1 MMFPSRALSRA
12 IMGAGLVLATMPA
25 LAIEEG
31 DVIVR
36 VGATSV
42 QTAESSSVITT
53 AATGP
58 LASTAAGV
66 GNSTQ
71 LGLNLVYMLSD
82 NLGVE
87 VLAATPF
94 EHDLSVSGLSR
105 YGFRTTDLGST
116 KHLPPTV
123 SALYYFGAS
132 SSAVRPYVG
141 LGVNY
146 TFFFQEDL
154 SGSAKTELAGT
165 GLSLDDSWGLST
177 RAGVDWELGNDW
189 LLNAS
194 LWRIDIDTTATLGS
208 ALGRVRADVDLDPW
222 VYMVSV
228 GYKF

>member
-12 IMGAGLVLATMPA
+12 IMGAGLVLATVPA

-42 QTAESSSVITT
+42 QPAESSSVITT

-58 LASTAAGV
+58 
-66 GNSTQ
+66 
-71 LGLNLVYMLSD
+71 
-82 NLGVE
+82 
-87 VLAATPF
+87 
-94 EHDLSVSGLSR
+94 
-105 YGFRTTDLGST
+105 
-116 KHLPPTV
+116 
-123 SALYYFGAS
+123 
-132 SSAVRPYVG
+132 
-141 LGVNY
+141 
-146 TFFFQEDL
+146 
-154 SGSAKTELAGT
+154 LAGT

-189 LLNAS
+189 LVNAS

-222 VYMVSV
+222 VCMVSV